1 MESVESERTTD
12 TASVHQEI
20 TPEKESIQDVLVEKI
35 ETADLKE
42 EKIIQDNSPRKEE
55 AIEMGQ
61 VNESF
66 QLDEPMTADNQ
77 HMATIN
83 GDNSLLKEQG
93 EDVKLTLHQDVKT
106 IQSEEEEKS
115 SEYTLKELEKPI
127 DEFTVVD
134 LKTSQTGVEKTEK
147 EEKAI
152 IVEVIDL
159 KETSKETNG
168 KLPIDGDTEQ
178 VERGVWS
185 NDWDFLFSCISV
197 SVGLGNIWRFPYLCF
212 KNGGG
217 KFT

>member
-147 EEKAI
+147 EEKAV

>member
-55 AIEMGQ
+55 VIEMGQ

-66 QLDEPMTADNQ
+66 QLDEPMPADNQ
-77 HMATIN
+77 HMAKIN

-217 KFT
+217 KIT